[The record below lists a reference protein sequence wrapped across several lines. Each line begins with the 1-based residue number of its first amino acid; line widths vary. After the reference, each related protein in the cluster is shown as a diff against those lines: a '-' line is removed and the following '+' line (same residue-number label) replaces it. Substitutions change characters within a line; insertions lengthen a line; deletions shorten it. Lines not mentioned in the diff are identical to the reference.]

1 MGICCM
7 TQELMLG
14 LGDNLEGWDGWGDG
28 RGVQVVVPWVNLWLI
43 HVDFW

>member
-7 TQELMLG
+7 TQGTQAG

-28 RGVQVVVPWVNLWLI
+28 KAVQVVVPWVNLWPI
-43 HVDFW
+43 HIDFR